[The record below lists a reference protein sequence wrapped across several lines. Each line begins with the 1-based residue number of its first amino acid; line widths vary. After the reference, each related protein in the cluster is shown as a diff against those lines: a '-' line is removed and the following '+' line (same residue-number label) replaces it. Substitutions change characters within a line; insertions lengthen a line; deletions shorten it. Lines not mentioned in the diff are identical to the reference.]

1 MNSSF
6 GPDGDQDN
14 DSLPFLISI
23 DEEDDDTMGLFRR
36 GERPVVL
43 RDIPVAVL
51 RRSVERTVAALQQVF
66 DGVTDETGRLRLQ
79 EAQFCFEV
87 SAKGGLNLVGTTE
100 VASKAA
106 ITLTF
111 RE

>member
-1 MNSSF
+1 MSPA
-6 GPDGDQDN
+6 GQEPAVE
-14 DSLPFLISI
+14 SLPFLIAV
-23 DEEDDDTMGLFRR
+23 DGDEDDNSMGLFRR
-36 GERPVVL
+36 GERDVVL

-51 RRSVERTVAALQQVF
+51 RRNVLRTVAALRGVF
-66 DGVTDETGRLRLQ
+66 DDVAEETGRLRLR
-79 EAQFCFEV
+79 EAQLSFEV

-100 VASKAA
+100 IGSTGA